1 MEKRTAL
8 ITGCAGYLGSHLVKS
23 LKQAGWRTVG
33 LAHNRK
39 THNKYLDMV
48 HYCDIRD
55 KAELMRLFDRF
66 DFDTVF
72 HLAGRIEAGISFQ
85 EPTEFY
91 DVNTGG
97 TTALLDVMHHYGVKN
112 IVFSST
118 AAVYKASTDPIKE
131 DDPKARNSP
140 YGNSK
145 FCAESAIMDSGL
157 NYVIFRYFNL
167 TGADPDGEFGEEHE
181 PETHL
186 IPRLLQN
193 LNNFTI
199 NGIDYRT
206 PDGTCI
212 RDYVHVSDVADAH
225 SNAGEYLINGGKSV
239 IMNLGSGQGHSILE
253 IIKTLEDIIGRSVVI
268 QAGERRSGDAASL
281 VADISLAKEVLN
293 YRPKHDII
301 SMLKTSYYWQDK
313 NEKRT

>member
-8 ITGCAGYLGSHLVKS
+8 ITGCAGYLGSHLIKS
-23 LKQAGWRTVG
+23 LKKAGWRTVG

-39 THNKYLDMV
+39 TTNKYLDMV

-55 KAELMRLFDRF
+55 RGELMRVFDRF
-66 DFDTVF
+66 DIDTVF
-72 HLAGRIEAGISFQ
+72 HLAGRIEAGVSFEQ
-85 EPTEFY
+85 PTEFY

-118 AAVYKASTDPIKE
+118 AAVYKASNIPLKE
-131 DDPKARNSP
+131 DDEKAENSP
-140 YGNSK
+140 YGTSK
-145 FCAESAIMDSGL
+145 WCAESAIRASGL

-186 IPRLLQN
+186 IPRLIQN

-199 NGIDYRT
+199 NGINYNT

-212 RDYVHVSDVADAH
+212 RDYVHVTDIADAH

-239 IMNLGSGQGHSILE
+239 ILNLGTGQGNSILD
-253 IIKTLEDIIGRSVVI
+253 IVKKLEEIIGRAVVI
-268 QAGERRSGDAASL
+268 HVGERRSGDADSL
-281 VADISLAKEVLN
+281 VADISLAKQVLN

-301 SMLKTSYYWQDK
+301 SMLKTAYEWQIK

>member
-33 LAHNRK
+33 IAHNRK
-39 THNKYLDMV
+39 TTNKYLDMV

-55 KAELMRLFDRF
+55 RGELMRVFDRF
-66 DFDTVF
+66 DIDTVF

-85 EPTEFY
+85 EPTAFY

-118 AAVYKASTDPIKE
+118 AAVYKASDTPLKE
-131 DDPKARNSP
+131 DDEKAENSP
-140 YGNSK
+140 YGTSK
-145 FCAESAIMDSGL
+145 LCAESAIRASGL

-167 TGADPDGEFGEEHE
+167 TGADPDGEFGEAHE

-193 LNNFTI
+193 LNSFTI
-199 NGIDYRT
+199 NGINYNT

-212 RDYVHVSDVADAH
+212 RDYVHVTDIADAH
-225 SNAGEYLINGGKSV
+225 SNAGQYLIDGGKS
-239 IMNLGSGQGHSILE
+239 IICNLGTGQGSSILD
-253 IIKTLEDIIGRSVVI
+253 IVKRLEEIIGRAVVI
-268 QAGERRSGDAASL
+268 HVGERRSGDADSL

-301 SMLKTSYYWQDK
+301 SMLQTAYDWQIK
-313 NEKRT
+313 NEKRP